1 MPPPVLLSFLLLLF
15 PKGGGPQ
22 KPLLVEVEEGA
33 DVVLPCLRGPSS
45 APSEWLVWS
54 RGNQSVPFLELSLG
68 LPGLGVQMG
77 PLGILLLIFNVSDQ
91 MGGFYLC
98 QPGPPSKNA
107 WQPGWTVSVEG
118 SGKLFRW
125 NTSDLGDLSCGL
137 GNGSSGGPRLSP
149 HHPNNSQLYVWN
161 QGHPEIWE
169 AEPVCAPPRGSLKE
183 SLTQD
188 LTVAPGSTL
197 WLSCGAPT
205 THVTRGPI
213 SWTRVQPKKPN
224 ATLLNLYVREKPPVQ
239 EMWVLGPVLSLSQ
252 ATVQATGTYYCLRGN
267 LTTEIQVKVIPQPAW
282 QWLLRNGGWK
292 LPVVP
297 VVYLTFCL
305 GSLVAFL
312 HIRRALVLRRKRK
325 RMTDPTRRFFK
336 VTPPPGNGTQ
346 NQYGNVLS
354 LPTPTSGTGRAQRWA
369 AALGGPVQPYGNPH
383 AADVPEAG
391 AASPPTAG
399 VEEEEGEAYEE
410 PDSEEGSEFY
420 ENDSSL
426 GQDRLSR
433 DGSGYENPEV
443 RSVGPADEDSF
454 SNAESYENAD
464 EEMAPPAARPTDF
477 LSPQGSAW
485 DPSREATSLGSQ
497 SYEDMRGILYAAPQ
511 LRSLQPGPHHEED
524 ADSYENM
531 DNPDEPGLAWG
542 GGDHMGVWSTR

>member
-1 MPPPVLLSFLLLLF
+1 
-15 PKGGGPQ
+15 
-22 KPLLVEVEEGA
+22 
-33 DVVLPCLRGPSS
+33 
-45 APSEWLVWS
+45 
-54 RGNQSVPFLELSLG
+54 
-68 LPGLGVQMG
+68 MG

-118 SGKLFRW
+118 SGEGWAGRSWVRRGRPTWDRAGGVQQPEKGWRPRGKQGANSWLPALSSSPASASGSLPSSRPSCLVLGLFPGKLFRW